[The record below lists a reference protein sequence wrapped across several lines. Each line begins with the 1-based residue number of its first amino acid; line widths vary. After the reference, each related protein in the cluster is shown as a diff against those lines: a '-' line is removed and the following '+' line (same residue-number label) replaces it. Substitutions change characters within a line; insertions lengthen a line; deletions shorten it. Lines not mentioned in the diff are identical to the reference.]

1 MSTPKLALELNDL
14 WAAEGRS
21 YRLGR
26 HGVAHLWAIWNE
38 RPDSG
43 QPLLSIVGSEERAV
57 AQAHAW
63 ANPDATTRKADP
75 PAIAAA

>member
-14 WAAEGRS
+14 WAAEGRT

-38 RPDSG
+38 KPDSG
-43 QPLLSIVGSEERAV
+43 QPLLFIVGSEERAV

-63 ANPDATTRKADP
+63 ANPEAKARKAG
-75 PAIAAA
+75 PATAAA

>member
-1 MSTPKLALELNDL
+1 MSIPKLALELNDL

-43 QPLLSIVGSEERAV
+43 QPLLFIVGSEERAV

-63 ANPDATTRKADP
+63 ANPDVKTKKAGPAT
-75 PAIAAA
+75 AAA

>member
-21 YRLGR
+21 FRLGR

-43 QPLLSIVGSEERAV
+43 QPLLFIVGSEERAV

-63 ANPDATTRKADP
+63 ANPDVTTRKADP

>member
-1 MSTPKLALELNDL
+1 MSTPKLAQELNDL

-26 HGVAHLWAIWNE
+26 HGVAHLWAIWHD

-43 QPLLSIVGSEERAV
+43 QPLLFIVGSEERAV

-63 ANPDATTRKADP
+63 ANPDAGAGKADQ
-75 PAIAAA
+75 PASAAA